1 MNKVKYFFLII
12 ILVYGC
18 SFNKNSKF
26 WTDSKP
32 TVSEKIDN
40 YKEIFPT
47 EKALK
52 KEFNSNLKIKFTSKV
67 ANNMSINNYL
77 NNNGR
82 LNFDGNLK
90 KSSRYKFSRIDNFGQ
105 YQPEISFYKN
115 DIIFLIIMDQ
125 F

>member
-26 WTDSKP
+26 WTNSEP
-32 TVSEKIDN
+32 TVREKIDN

-47 EKALK
+47 EEALK
-52 KEFNSNLKIKFTSKV
+52 KEFNSNLKIKFTSK
-67 ANNMSINNYL
+67 ATNNMSINNYL

-115 DIIFLIIMDQ
+115 DVIFFDNN
-125 F
+125 